1 MLLPNAWF
9 LLASLGSAAVV
20 QSINKTAIRQ
30 TCDAIEAQC
39 SDASKVMTFRG
50 IGYFEAIEH
59 WIKSSE
65 QEPVCVVQPASAED
79 LSVAIRLIG
88 QNRVPF
94 AVQSGGHTSN
104 PGFSSTKGVHISL
117 SKLNEVTLSSD
128 GTTARVGAG
137 NRWSNVYKKL
147 EGSGRNVVGGRV
159 PGPGVG
165 GFTTGGGYSWKT
177 NMYGL
182 TVDTIK
188 SYTLVLPNGT
198 ITTVDDS
205 TPDLFFALRGGLNR
219 FGVVAHVD
227 LFTHAQVPMIYGGT
241 RIYAGDE
248 VDKII
253 NATAG
258 FAATNRDPKA
268 TVITSVLG
276 KTATTQFFYDGPS
289 KPASFAVFDG
299 IDTLLVDTVKTQKFS
314 EFVSSIPSS
323 LRDVTNVRGTWETF
337 STTGASLTFM
347 QALQKEGKV
356 RDSARG

>member
-1 MLLPNAWF
+1 MLLPKAWF

-79 LSVAIRLIG
+79 LSVAVSLSPTPPSIIPNVHVWLTFHSQIRLIG

-104 PGFSSTKGVHISL
+104 PGFSSTKGVHVSL

-159 PGPGVG
+159 
-165 GFTTGGGYSWKT
+165 SWQFIPAVS
-177 NMYGL
+177 L
-182 TVDTIK
+182 
-188 SYTLVLPNGT
+188 
-198 ITTVDDS
+198 
-205 TPDLFFALRGGLNR
+205 LR
-219 FGVVAHVD
+219 
-227 LFTHAQVPMIYGGT
+227 
-241 RIYAGDE
+241 
-248 VDKII
+248 
-253 NATAG
+253 
-258 FAATNRDPKA
+258 
-268 TVITSVLG
+268 
-276 KTATTQFFYDGPS
+276 
-289 KPASFAVFDG
+289 
-299 IDTLLVDTVKTQKFS
+299 ID
-314 EFVSSIPSS
+314 
-323 LRDVTNVRGTWETF
+323 
-337 STTGASLTFM
+337 
-347 QALQKEGKV
+347 
-356 RDSARG
+356 